1 MKELIIE
8 ELRKSS
14 CRWMKLCIQY
24 SESAEGISSEGVLK
38 NLKMYL
44 ALYDFDCPEKQA
56 DGVAKRLLKQFPQIT
71 QVEVW
76 CNQRTEEEII
86 RCHVIKKWEKIYLS
100 MTSFLEG
107 GEDTLNRVIDTFYEC
122 ENCRVTAV
130 SNFVTAEIVGEAQN
144 RICGCVEIETL
155 QALEEIREL
164 ISDVEREEAVEME
177 ILLYEDK
184 IIDGG
189 SIRIPPLKL
198 HQQRE
203 VLEGLNQI
211 APYAIHP
218 VYGKTIMELLQ
229 QDNKDSGCSGCSG
242 CAMKQK

>member
-1 MKELIIE
+1 MMELIIE
-8 ELRKSS
+8 EFGEMNLY
-14 CRWMKLCIQY
+14 IQY
-24 SESAEGISSEGVLK
+24 SEKAEGLSYEGVLR
-38 NLKMYL
+38 NLNMYL
-44 ALYDFDCPEKQA
+44 FTHDFNGPEKKA
-56 DGVAKRLLKQFPQIT
+56 IGVANRLLQQFPEII
-71 QVEVW
+71 QVEVC
-76 CNQRTEEEII
+76 CNRQIEDAII
-86 RCHVIKKWEKIYLS
+86 KCRVKKKWEKIYLS
-100 MTSFLEG
+100 MTSFLED
-107 GEDTLNRVIDTFYEC
+107 GEERLNRVIDTFYEC